1 MNKQALFRK
10 DNARVRQYVADQ
22 ERGNLLESLQ
32 KGAAHIFNFSRNPIH
47 VTNLDKMNI
56 I

>member
-10 DNARVRQYVADQ
+10 DNARVWQNVADQ

-32 KGAAHIFNFSRNPIH
+32 KGAAHIFNF
-47 VTNLDKMNI
+47 L
-56 I
+56 